1 MAAVEARIKLNG
13 KHFEISV
20 DLDEALKVKDG
31 KGNVGS
37 ALLSNNIFYDL
48 KKGTV
53 VSKMDL
59 ESAFNTTDIYE
70 VAKTIMTKGE
80 VQKTQEFRSEER
92 ENKIRQVIALL
103 LKNASD
109 QHGKPYT
116 EERIRN
122 AIHEAHFSFDNR
134 PAEEQMPLLFE
145 KLKEVIPIKIERRRI
160 KLKIPAR
167 FTGQVYGLLKDGKE
181 SEEWLANGDLQVVIG
196 IPPSMLIDF
205 YDKLNKIAHGAVQAE
220 DIKI

>member
-92 ENKIRQVIALL
+92 ENKI
-103 LKNASD
+103 
-109 QHGKPYT
+109 KPP
-116 EERIRN
+116 R
-122 AIHEAHFSFDNR
+122 R
-134 PAEEQMPLLFE
+134 PPGY
-145 KLKEVIPIKIERRRI
+145 PY
-160 KLKIPAR
+160 P
-167 FTGQVYGLLKDGKE
+167 
-181 SEEWLANGDLQVVIG
+181 
-196 IPPSMLIDF
+196 
-205 YDKLNKIAHGAVQAE
+205 H
-220 DIKI
+220 